1 MRASSGTP
9 SIVPHGEEHD
19 IYVVEHDPGPPGPV
33 WAEADSEATGFEP
46 VVIDLLTGRYTK
58 PVRVVVFNVAG
69 AGAVTPLWKSPM
81 SCGGAATCSFATF
94 RFSCRTSWIVTK
106 AAIATFSCRYRCA
119 CSSASE
125 RRRPGDLAERPSIV
139 VKGAAWANE
148 QQPKRQTVQDR
159 RVSRTISRR

>member
-33 WAEADSEATGFEP
+33 WAEADSEATSFEP
-46 VVIDLLTGRYTK
+46 VVMDLLTGRYTK

-69 AGAVTPLWKSPM
+69 RP

-125 RRRPGDLAERPSIV
+125 RRRPGERRR
-139 VKGAAWANE
+139 A
-148 QQPKRQTVQDR
+148 TVDCCEGGR
-159 RVSRTISRR
+159 SGE